1 MYQTKYSYNVIVFNG
16 TYFTYFQAANRSSQL
31 PTPNAGPKPTIPL
44 NVLSPYINKWTIK
57 ARVIQ
62 KSPIKTWSNSRSEG
76 RLFSMSLVDASGEI
90 RATAFKE
97 ECDKN
102 YENIEV
108 GKVYYISNG
117 SLKPANVLYNTC
129 NNDYEMTFE
138 KSTVITPCMD
148 ETEASVPTIRFN
160 FQEIGSLKPTMKNR

>member
-1 MYQTKYSYNVIVFNG
+1 
-16 TYFTYFQAANRSSQL
+16 
-31 PTPNAGPKPTIPL
+31 
-44 NVLSPYINKWTIK
+44 
-57 ARVIQ
+57 
-62 KSPIKTWSNSRSEG
+62 
-76 RLFSMSLVDASGEI
+76 MSLVDDTGEI